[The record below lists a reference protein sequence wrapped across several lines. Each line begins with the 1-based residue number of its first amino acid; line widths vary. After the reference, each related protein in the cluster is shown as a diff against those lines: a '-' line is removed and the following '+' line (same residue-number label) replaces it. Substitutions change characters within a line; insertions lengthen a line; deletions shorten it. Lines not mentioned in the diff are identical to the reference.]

1 MTVNFFWQQDSE
13 RKIHWVAWRT
23 LCKRKEKGRLGF
35 RSLKELNMA
44 ILCKQAWQLETDLDS
59 LLHHMLSCCGGFR
72 WRIREGSRVRI
83 VHDTWISIP
92 IWFNPIFSATA
103 GVFGKGM

>member
-1 MTVNFFWQQDSE
+1 MIQAIPSYVMSCCKILDGFLSKTESMTVNFFWQQDSE

-23 LCKRKEKGRLGF
+23 VCKRKEKGRLGF

-59 LLHHMLSCCGGFR
+59 LLHHML
-72 WRIREGSRVRI
+72 
-83 VHDTWISIP
+83 
-92 IWFNPIFSATA
+92 
-103 GVFGKGM
+103 